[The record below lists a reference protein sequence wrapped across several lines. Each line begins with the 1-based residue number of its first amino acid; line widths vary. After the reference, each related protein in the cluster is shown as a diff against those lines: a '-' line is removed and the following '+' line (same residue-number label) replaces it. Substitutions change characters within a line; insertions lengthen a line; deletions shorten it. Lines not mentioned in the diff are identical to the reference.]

1 MSYQVHNF
9 QPGDILLASQ
19 LNEMDEQIANISEEA
34 GENTGVYYC
43 TYGTTTSAE
52 IETAYQAEM
61 ICLCEYNN
69 LVYRLTGR
77 ADSTTHVFTC
87 TDGAA
92 IYVLN
97 VLSDSWIPQSAP
109 IPSAASS
116 ATPEMDGIAS
126 LGEST
131 QYARADHVHP
141 ADTSRLAANQ
151 GMANAGKFMVVGSDG
166 VVAPVAMSEW
176 QGGSY

>member
-77 ADSTTHVFTC
+77 ADSTTHIFAC

-97 VLSDSWIPQSAP
+97 VMDDTWISQYADIPAP
-109 IPSAASS
+109 ASS
-116 ATPEMDGIAS
+116 GTPAMDGTAS
-126 LGEST
+126 RGSST
-131 QYARADHVHP
+131 DYARKDHVHP
-141 ADTSRLAANQ
+141 SDTSRLAANQ
-151 GMANAGKFMVVGSDG
+151 GTANAGKFMVVGSDG
-166 VVAPVAMSEW
+166 IVAPVTMQTW